1 MRTTHLRRA
10 VPAALALVLV
20 LVAAVPTDP
29 VEARSPKR
37 KIEPRSM
44 TTYRVGRPVTPNTD
58 VLSTS
63 GYAAWMIDEVLGV
76 TTGLPKLGSS
86 FLDAERREGINARTF
101 VAHAMLESGWGTSD
115 IARLKRNLFGY
126 GAYDR
131 NPWRYATR
139 FRSYRQGIL
148 TVARKIREGYLSPD
162 GRYWYRFTTLRA
174 MNRYYASDVRWADK
188 IAVIANGLDRLVVT
202 LKERGLHFGP
212 LALAGAPTV
221 GAPVSLELPWRA
233 HPGAVLPP
241 AIRFAARWMPVAL
254 MEADGGAFVAAP
266 APAWTLA
273 RRTNGPGRVVHL
285 GLQAPSE
292 PGLWRL
298 EVEAR
303 DSDGKPL
310 PKSDRP
316 AIGPLT
322 VRVTAARE
330 ASIGLAVDPDGILAA
345 TVTSVGREPIEAA
358 GAGISTVVEAW
369 ALPLD
374 PSLDAYRLA
383 EVRLAES
390 IAAGGATVVRF
401 GAPATP
407 SVVAVRLAGD
417 GGAIGRVLP
426 AVALVT
432 VAADGPPVLVPIDVA
447 SPRDDAL
454 LGRTSLAGRIAAIPA
469 TEPGTIRV
477 DVAGGAA
484 AQDPGLAVAAM
495 EGPPGRPWLLVRSIG
510 VEPSRA
516 AEPVRT
522 LLELPAEPV
531 TPVRLDITGLP
542 AGVRLVMAGLAGADG
557 TPVDPASLVLAWIQ
571 VATIEAPLVAPH

>member
-1 MRTTHLRRA
+1 MRTALLRRA
-10 VPAALALVLV
+10 APPALALVLA
-20 LVAAVPTDP
+20 LAAVVPAVP
-29 VEARSPKR
+29 VEARSPSR

-63 GYAAWMIDEVLGV
+63 GYAAWMIDEVLGA

-148 TVARKIREGYLSPD
+148 AVAKKVREGYLSPD
-162 GRYWYRFTTLRA
+162 GRYWYRYTTLRA

-188 IAVIANGLDRLVVT
+188 IAVIANSLDRLVVT

-221 GAPVSLELPWRA
+221 GAPVSLDVPWRA
-233 HPGAVLPP
+233 RPGAVLPP
-241 AIRFAARWMPVAL
+241 AIRFAARWTPVAVI
-254 MEADGGAFVAAP
+254 EADSGGFAAAP
-266 APAWTLA
+266 APSWTLA

-285 GLQAPSE
+285 GLQAPSQ

-316 AIGPLT
+316 AIRPLT
-322 VRVTAARE
+322 VRVAAVRE
-330 ASIGLAVDPDGILAA
+330 ASIGLAVDPDGMLAA
-345 TVTSVGREPIEAA
+345 TVTNLGREPIEAA
-358 GAGISTVVEAW
+358 GAGIPTVVEAW

-374 PSLDAYRLA
+374 PSLDAQRLA
-383 EVRLAES
+383 EVPLAAS
-390 IAAGGATVVRF
+390 VAAGGATVVRF

-426 AVALVT
+426 ATALVT
-432 VAADGPPVLVPIDVA
+432 VDAGSPPVLVPLDVA

-454 LGRTSLAGRIAAIPA
+454 LGRTPPTGRIAAIPA
-469 TEPGTIRV
+469 TEPGTIG
-477 DVAGGAA
+477 VAVGGGAP

-516 AEPVRT
+516 AEPLRT
-522 LLELPAEPV
+522 LLELPDEPV
-531 TPVRLDITGLP
+531 APVRLDITGLP

-557 TPVDPASLVLAWIQ
+557 TPADPASLVLAWIQ